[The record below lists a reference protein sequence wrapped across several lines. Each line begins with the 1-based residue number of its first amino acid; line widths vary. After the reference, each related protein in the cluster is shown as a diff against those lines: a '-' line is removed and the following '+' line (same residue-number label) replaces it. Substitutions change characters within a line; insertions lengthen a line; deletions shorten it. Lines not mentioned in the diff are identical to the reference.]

1 MPELSNRSLEL
12 LEFNRH
18 AGIISNKR
26 TKRKSQQHKFYSIR
40 PPGPTPPSPFTAPS
54 NASVKPCVGPRSW
67 PSGHP
72 GAPQPN
78 PPPPFTPS
86 STASVK
92 PPGDPRPSTPVPP
105 PPAGPGSGGSCTAL

>member
-40 PPGPTPPSPFTAPS
+40 PPGPTPPPPSPPLPTHQLNPAWVLALRHRGIHAP
-54 NASVKPCVGPRSW
+54 PTRTPTP
-67 PSGHP
+67 PS
-72 GAPQPN
+72 
-78 PPPPFTPS
+78 PPPPPPQINRARLVAP
-86 STASVK
+86 AS
-92 PPGDPRPSTPVPP
+92 PGARPR
-105 PPAGPGSGGSCTAL
+105 